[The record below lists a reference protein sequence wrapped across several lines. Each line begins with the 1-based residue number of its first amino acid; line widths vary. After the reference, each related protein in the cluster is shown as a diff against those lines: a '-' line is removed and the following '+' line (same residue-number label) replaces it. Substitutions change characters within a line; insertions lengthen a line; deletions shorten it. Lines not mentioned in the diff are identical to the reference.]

1 MAGLQESGLEN
12 KMQENVLEKRMQKC
26 CLNQDCSLIKITE
39 NKKEN
44 ECQLINQEPQTV
56 EEKKMVDMFNEL
68 DDEEDDLEKIAEQT
82 YKILIESS
90 KNTAI
95 KIIEECQA
103 DGSTNFSPE
112 KVKEKILWMT
122 NVIYETKLNML
133 RDNLL
138 KEE

>member
-1 MAGLQESGLEN
+1 MKRKKIKRTLNRWG
-12 KMQENVLEKRMQKC
+12 KKNV
-26 CLNQDCSLIKITE
+26 
-39 NKKEN
+39 
-44 ECQLINQEPQTV
+44 
-56 EEKKMVDMFNEL
+56 FNEL
-68 DDEEDDLEKIAEQT
+68 DDEDDLDKFAEQT
-82 YKILIESS
+82 YKILIENS

-112 KVKEKILWMT
+112 KVEEKILWMT

>member
-1 MAGLQESGLEN
+1 MN
-12 KMQENVLEKRMQKC
+12 RY
-26 CLNQDCSLIKITE
+26 T
-39 NKKEN
+39 
-44 ECQLINQEPQTV
+44 
-56 EEKKMVDMFNEL
+56 
-68 DDEEDDLEKIAEQT
+68 
-82 YKILIESS
+82 
-90 KNTAI
+90 I